1 MNKLQSLV
9 LAITLLVGSVS
20 VATAQDYDKGVA
32 AYSAGDYQTALREWR
47 PLAEAGDAAAQFS
60 LGLMYERG
68 KGVLQDFA
76 EAARLYRLAADQGH
90 DNAQYFLGYLYDKGL
105 GVPQDFTLAIKWYT
119 LAAEQENLIAQTRLS
134 VMYTLAD
141 GVPADLT
148 KALKWS
154 RLAAKNGSSSA
165 QTNLGLIY
173 EYSNIDLIGK
183 NAMAHMWYNV
193 ASANGSK
200 EAAEW
205 RDEIAVRMAPEDI
218 SKAQEM
224 ARECMSSNYQNC
236 GE

>member
-1 MNKLQSLV
+1 MKNLTIALAFLMTFSLPV
-9 LAITLLVGSVS
+9 SAQDFQKGLAAYEDGDY
-20 VATAQDYDKGVA
+20 ATAAK
-32 AYSAGDYQTALREWR
+32 EWT
-47 PLAEAGDAAAQFS
+47 PLAEAVNSDTQFK

-68 KGVLQDFA
+68 NGVLQDFA
-76 EAARLYRLAADQGH
+76 EAARLYRLAANQGH
-90 DNAQYFLGYLYDKGL
+90 DNAQYFLGNLYDKGL
-105 GVPQDFTLAIKWYT
+105 GVPEDFTLAIKWYT
-119 LAAEQENLIAQTRLS
+119 LAAEQENLIAQVRLS
-134 VMYTLAD
+134 IMYTFAD

-205 RDEIAVRMAPEDI
+205 RDEIAGQMTNADI
-218 SKAQEM
+218 SKAQQM

-236 GE
+236 GG